1 MVKKFCFWVVLILIS
16 TFATAQSNSDGAVI
30 TFDEKMKEFGD
41 IQYGDSITYT
51 FKFKNTGNDTLLI
64 KNVVTTC
71 SCTSRQYTEGPIVP
85 GQAGELVVKFNSSK
99 QDSVGRQNKV
109 ITIISNAINNP
120 ERVILIVNILE
131 K

>member
-1 MVKKFCFWVVLILIS
+1 MLKRICFLVALVSLSFCVQ
-16 TFATAQSNSDGAVI
+16 AQKPDGAEI
-30 TFDEKMKEFGD
+30 TFEEKMKEFSD
-41 IQYGDSITYT
+41 IKYGDSIAYT
-51 FKFKNTGNDTLLI
+51 FKFRNTGNDTLVI

-71 SCTSRQYTEGPIVP
+71 SCTSRQFTEGPILP

-99 QDSVGRQNKV
+99 QESIGRQNKV

-120 ERVILIVNILE
+120 ERVILIVTILE